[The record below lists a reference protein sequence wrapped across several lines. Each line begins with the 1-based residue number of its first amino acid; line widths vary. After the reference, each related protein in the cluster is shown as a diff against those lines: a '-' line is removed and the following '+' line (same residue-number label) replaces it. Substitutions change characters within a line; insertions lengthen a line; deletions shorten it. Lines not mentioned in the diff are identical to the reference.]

1 VSQTESRVAPTLS
14 KQERE
19 DLVSGPKPRSD
30 SRRDEKKDG
39 EGEPRESSSP
49 AQSLELT
56 EEELHDNKKWQMRF
70 INDEVFTQEYDPSWW
85 ERKEMDTIIDFLEL
99 KNPIDNPEF
108 LSKRKQE
115 FTKNAISSIFFP
127 GKEERKSVLLK
138 RGAILLDGEER
149 ELMLFTDGIT
159 FSRLE
164 VDSLVNLLLDASSEG
179 KTKKLSYEQLCERF
193 SSIDADGSGS
203 LDRCEISDFFRS
215 VGMTLNDTVIDKL
228 MNKID
233 ADSDGEIT
241 IDEFESAMLGL
252 EDKGSGKKISLLSS
266 WASFFEALTN
276 DSDKQKLDVAFQMSE
291 IDTIVDMH
299 GTAGT
304 ELGPLTFAVYL
315 KGGNDP
321 LLVKCA
327 KPGHVGAWEE
337 AFSRCIQMHA
347 DNGIQPDEAPT
358 ALSAD
363 FWEESGV
370 DWGD

>member
-1 VSQTESRVAPTLS
+1 MNKSFKLLLNSLKEEAASHVERRVAS
-14 KQERE
+14 S
-19 DLVSGPKPRSD
+19 DSKPRSD
-30 SRRDEKKDG
+30 SRREEKKDG
-39 EGEPRESSSP
+39 ED
-49 AQSLELT
+49 SLELT
-56 EEELHDNKKWQMRF
+56 EQELHDNKKWQMRF
-70 INDEVFTQEYDPSWW
+70 INDEVFTREYDPTWW
-85 ERKEMDTIIDFLEL
+85 EKKEMDSIIEFLEL
-99 KNPIDNPEF
+99 KNPLDHPEF
-108 LSKRKQE
+108 LSKPTQE
-115 FTKNAISSIFFP
+115 GTKKVISPIFFP

-138 RGAILLDGEER
+138 RGAVLLDGEER
-149 ELMLFTDGIT
+149 ELMLFTGGIT

-179 KTKKLSYEQLCERF
+179 QTKQLTYEQLCERF

-203 LDRCEISDFFRS
+203 LDRCEIGDFFRS
-215 VGMTLNDTVIDKL
+215 VGMTLDDTVIDKL
-228 MNKID
+228 MNRID
-233 ADSDGEIT
+233 ADCDGEIT
-241 IDEFESAMLGL
+241 IDEFESAMLGI
-252 EDKGSGKKISLLSS
+252 EDKGSGKGRSILSS

-315 KGGNDP
+315 KGGNAP
-321 LLVKCA
+321 LLVKCT

-337 AFSRCIQMHA
+337 AFSKCIQMDA
-347 DNGIQPDEAPT
+347 ANGVQSDKAST
-358 ALSAD
+358 NSNAA